1 MFNSNISMIL
11 GSPSECYNRLTKQA
25 KFMSLSLL
33 LSPTQFQQ
41 RIMELFPRL
50 RNNFYLYRL
59 EKLPRLF
66 VESPADL
73 KPHKYSEV
81 IIVSSEQLSEPN
93 KQRSE
98 TIRSNFNVSNER
110 SETILASPVNTTH
123 YCRLT
128 ALVLN
133 ASPMVSRN
141 LFVNS

>member
-1 MFNSNISMIL
+1 MIL
-11 GSPSECYNRLTKQA
+11 GSPNECYNRLTKQP

-59 EKLPRLF
+59 EKAKKLPKLL
-66 VESPADL
+66 VESLADL

-98 TIRSNFNVSNER
+98 TIRSNFNINNER
-110 SETILASPVNTTH
+110 SETILTSPVNTPD
-123 YCRLT
+123 YCKLT

-133 ASPMVSRN
+133 ASPMVSSN
-141 LFVNS
+141 LFDNS